1 MYRLKVKGK
10 DSIFTIPK
18 KNICL
23 LAMTKAMDRNDNTM
37 GNAILCPQ
45 GAIEYLESI
54 GIEVVEEI
62 DDNND

>member
-1 MYRLKVKGK
+1 MYRLKVK

-23 LAMTKAMDRNDNTM
+23 LAMTKAMDRHDNTM

-54 GIEVVEEI
+54 GVEVEEQT
-62 DDNND
+62 NEQ